1 MGKIYFF
8 IAFVILVFSSYL
20 ILNTEKNEKIKEH
33 LNNKTK
39 QYEQSYHVLY
49 DQYKRL
55 STMIFTTKI
64 NTDEILYLFKD
75 AYKADEQEKAIIRK
89 KLYEKLNNTYTLL
102 KQYNL
107 KQLHFHLPNNDSFL
121 RFHRPNKFGDNLT
134 DIRPTVKYVNK
145 YKKTVDGF
153 EEGRIYNGYR
163 FVFPL
168 FYEKEHIG
176 SIEVS
181 FSTLVLSKDFIKN
194 FDVVAR
200 FLISKDVVNEK
211 VFKNEK
217 INYVKSQFDNFY
229 FETKVNDTL
238 KIERSIVSKKTK
250 NIIRQQGL
258 SDSNF
263 SLYDSANKHVL
274 TFLKIKN
281 PISQKVVGILV
292 IKSDAKY
299 IHNKVLNSY
308 TMFAGS
314 VIFII
319 VALLFLYKNKN
330 QTLILNQSVK
340 EKTKSLTKLN
350 KELEENK
357 QQLQLLN
364 ENLEKKVKEEV
375 SKNRDKDRVLFEQSK
390 MAALGEMIGN
400 IAHQWRQPLS
410 AISTGVSSMQLQKEL
425 NLLSDDDF
433 QNNCRSI
440 NKNVE
445 YLSKTIDDFRNF
457 IRGNSK
463 KESFNIK
470 ESIQSFLSIVSSYTK
485 KDNIDII
492 LDIEDIQITGL
503 QNELNQCLINLFNNA
518 RDAMSDKKVEKYIFI
533 TVFKQNNE
541 LKIEFK
547 DNAGGIKE
555 SILDKIFEPYFTTK
569 HQSQGTGLGLHMT
582 YKLIV
587 EGMDGKISV
596 RNKSYIYGNKE
607 YEGAFFDISIPLD
620 EDRLL

>member
-20 ILNTEKNEKIKEH
+20 ILNMEKNEKIKEH
-33 LNNKTK
+33 LNNKTR
-39 QYEQSYHVLY
+39 QYEQSYNVLY

-64 NTDEILYLFKD
+64 NTDEILELYKD
-75 AYKADEQEKAIIRK
+75 AYKADEQEKALIRK

-121 RFHRPNKFGDNLT
+121 RFHRPNKFGDNLSN
-134 DIRPTVKYVNK
+134 IRPTVKYVNEH
-145 YKKTVDGF
+145 KKPVDGF

-217 INYVKSQFDNFY
+217 TNYIKSQFDNFY

-250 NIIRQQGL
+250 NIIRQEGL
-258 SDSNF
+258 SNSNF

-281 PISQKVVGILV
+281 PISKKVVGILV

-308 TMFAGS
+308 TAFAGS

-518 RDAMSDKKVEKYIFI
+518 RDAMSDKKEEKYIFI

-587 EGMDGKISV
+587 EGMEGKISV

-607 YEGAFFDISIPLD
+607 YSGAFFDITIPLD